1 MLHILG
7 GTTFLISR
15 FAELFAF
22 GIEEKDGRVSL
33 HGELLR
39 QGPIL
44 VLGFAVQFLL
54 VWEVEAQKNQ
64 VVLGG

>member
-7 GTTFLISR
+7 GATFLV
-15 FAELFAF
+15 AGLADLLAL
-22 GIEEKDGRVSL
+22 GIEEKDGRVAL

-39 QGPIL
+39 QGLVL
-44 VLGFAVQFLL
+44 VLGFAVLFLL